1 MKKKSRGFLYA
12 VLVIV
17 STAIMVIASKNDLD
31 TTQVFSGLIVLV
43 SVILLGVELYQS
55 RKISEGE
62 FLANLNQMFVENE
75 DYKIAYTLFE
85 KYDFENCPD
94 LELKNIHISNYFTFF
109 EVFQLLID
117 RETLSIDM
125 FDDLFGYR
133 FFIAVH
139 NPYVQKQKLTK
150 SPNNFRNLYILEKKW
165 IELRKKKNL
174 PVFHEEYSLSKVVDE
189 EVYKKIIQS
198 RK

>member
-31 TTQVFSGLIVLV
+31 TTQVFSGLIALV

-94 LELKNIHISNYFTFF
+94 LELENIHISNYLTFF

-150 SPNNFRNLYILEKKW
+150 SPNNFRNLYILEKNG
-165 IELRKKKNL
+165 LNCARRKICLFFMKNTHCPKL
-174 PVFHEEYSLSKVVDE
+174 
-189 EVYKKIIQS
+189 
-198 RK
+198 

>member
-94 LELKNIHISNYFTFF
+94 LELENIHISNYLTFF

>member
-1 MKKKSRGFLYA
+1 MKKKSRSFMYV

-17 STAIMVIASKNDLD
+17 SVTIMAMATKSDLD
-31 TTQVFSGLIVLV
+31 ITQVFSGLIAVV
-43 SVILLGVELYQS
+43 SVVLLGVELSQS
-55 RKISEGE
+55 RKISEGD
-62 FLANLNQMFVENE
+62 FLAELNQMFVENE
-75 DYKIAYTLFE
+75 DYKTAYTMFE

-94 LELKNIHISNYFTFF
+94 LELSNVQISNYLTFF
-109 EVFQLLID
+109 EIFQLLID
-117 RETLSIDM
+117 RETLSIEM

-139 NPYVQKQKLTK
+139 NPYVQKQKLAK
-150 SPNNFRNLYILEKKW
+150 SPDNFRNLYVLEKKW
-165 IELRKKKNL
+165 IECRRKKNL

-189 EVYKKIIQS
+189 DVYKRIIRS